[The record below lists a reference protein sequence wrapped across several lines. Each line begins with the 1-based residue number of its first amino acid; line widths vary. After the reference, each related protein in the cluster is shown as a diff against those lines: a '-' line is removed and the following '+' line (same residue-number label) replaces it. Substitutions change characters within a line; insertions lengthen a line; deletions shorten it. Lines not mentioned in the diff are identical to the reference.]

1 MKNSL
6 LVFLITFS
14 VFQIHAQ
21 DNEKVKYGSNLENG
35 KTITVNNN
43 QIYYET
49 YGQGTP
55 LLLIH
60 GGLGSIMNFENSI
73 KDLSKHFKVIAM
85 DSPGHGRSSH
95 VDSLS
100 YPLLADNISL
110 FIDKLEL
117 DSLYIIGWSDGGILG
132 LILAADRPDKV
143 KKLVAIS
150 ANTRLSAIKQQDIEW
165 MRNNMIAWAKNEKGW
180 WMKNQ
185 LPLRSQ
191 PEKVDEYLENTKKM
205 WLVDINIDDAK
216 ITSIKIPTLIMQGD
230 KDLVKTEHALELNRA
245 IVYSQL
251 CILPNTSHFVFGS
264 KPDLVNRI
272 IIDFLNE
279 K

>member
-1 MKNSL
+1 MKNSIL
-6 LVFLITFS
+6 LLCVIFS
-14 VFQIHAQ
+14 LFQTYAQ
-21 DNEKVKYGSNLENG
+21 NNDEVNYGSNLENG
-35 KTITVNNN
+35 RHISVNNST
-43 QIYYET
+43 IYYET

-60 GGLGSIMNFENSI
+60 GGLGSIMNYENSI

-95 VDSLS
+95 LDSLS
-100 YPLLADNISL
+100 YQILAENVSH
-110 FIDKLEL
+110 FIDKLGL
-117 DSLYIIGWSDGGILG
+117 DSLYVIGWSDGGIIG
-132 LILAADRPDKV
+132 LLLAAERPDKI

-165 MRNNMIAWAKNEKGW
+165 MKNGMIAWAKNENGW

-185 LPLRSQ
+185 FPLRSQ
-191 PEKVDEYLENTKKM
+191 PEKVDEYLDNTKKM
-205 WLVDINIDDAK
+205 WLVDINIDDAM
-216 ITSIKIPTLIMQGD
+216 IESIKIPTLIMQGD
-230 KDLVKTEHALELNRA
+230 KDVIKTEHALELNRA
-245 IVYSQL
+245 IVNSQL

-272 IIDFLNE
+272 IIDFLNG